1 MMQEMFLSSIISD
14 VSREYY
20 PIAFFSSPFHI
31 FIKLILHQIQW
42 RPNLSGNRH
51 FLRIQ
56 LEVCRL
62 ANMSVAASLASQNA
76 LGVACKGI

>member
-14 VSREYY
+14 VSRECY

-42 RPNLSGNRH
+42 RPNH
-51 FLRIQ
+51 FDKWQ
-56 LEVCRL
+56 LLVQMEEVVCRRGHFHL
-62 ANMSVAASLASQNA
+62 PIQPSR
-76 LGVACKGI
+76 